1 MIFPKKQAQTARNLF
16 LLTKAVFLLSE
27 GDIMTKL
34 DDARIIINNVDRQIA
49 QLFEER
55 MNASK
60 MVAEY
65 KKENNLPI
73 FDAER
78 EKIVITNNT
87 EYIQNEELKGYYK
100 LFIQY
105 MMDLS
110 KDYQKAI
117 LGKDGEEK

>member
-1 MIFPKKQAQTARNLF
+1 
-16 LLTKAVFLLSE
+16 
-27 GDIMTKL
+27 MTKL

-87 EYIQNEELKGYYK
+87 EYIQNAELKSYYK

>member
-1 MIFPKKQAQTARNLF
+1 
-16 LLTKAVFLLSE
+16 
-27 GDIMTKL
+27 MTKL

-87 EYIQNEELKGYYK
+87 EYIQNEELKSYYK